1 MEKSF
6 TIKFEPEGRKAI
18 KKKTETALNAF
29 NERNFRELFEKGYT
43 RVKKNNVWFVENGW
57 TVDYGILSL
66 NVLFFTPVIE
76 GDFLKQEF
84 LNYVASNGEIKE
96 ASDTIQMIF
105 PD

>member
-6 TIKFEPEGRKAI
+6 VFRFEPDGSNAI

-29 NERNFRELFEKGYT
+29 TEHNLCELFEKGYT

-57 TVDYGILSL
+57 TTDYGILSL
-66 NVLFFTPVIE
+66 DVLFFTPVIE

-84 LNYVASNGEIKE
+84 LDYVASNGEIKK

>member
-1 MEKSF
+1 MDKSF

-29 NERNFRELFEKGYT
+29 NEQNFRELFEKGYT
-43 RVKKNNVWFVENGW
+43 RVKKNNVWFVETHW
-57 TVDYGILSL
+57 TTDYRILFL
-66 NVLFFTPVIE
+66 DVLFFTPVIE
-76 GDFLKQEF
+76 GDFLKKEF

-96 ASDTIQMIF
+96 ESETIQMIF